1 MAAQCNKFAVPLHEL
16 GEKTFKE
23 KSSWLLVPDRIRVNV
38 AHVISIFSSTKTL
51 SNVFYAVRLND
62 SDNQYTHK
70 ALCAWLN
77 STFGLLLILSN
88 RVETEGAW
96 GRLKLSHWRLQNV
109 LDITK
114 LKKDAIEALSKTFD
128 RYSTKDMPRLP
139 QQYNPQNID
148 PMRIAFD
155 KEVMRSLGIT
165 IDDAELKE
173 LYSII
178 YEGFEQWFTFNKP
191 RKGSAEEDEELDIDE
206 DNE

>member
-1 MAAQCNKFAVPLHEL
+1 MHEL

-38 AHVISIFSSTKTL
+38 AHVISIFSSTRTL

-62 SDNQYTHK
+62 SDNQLMHK

-96 GRLKLSHWRLQNV
+96 GRLKLSHWRLLHV
-109 LDITK
+109 LDMTK
-114 LKKDAIEALSKTFD
+114 LKKDVIGALSKTFD
-128 RYSTKDMPRLP
+128 KYSIKDMPRLP

-148 PMRIAFD
+148 PVRIAFD
-155 KEVMRSLGIT
+155 KEVMESLGIT
-165 IDDAELKE
+165 IDDVEIKE

-178 YEGFEQWFTFNKP
+178 YEGFEQWFTFDKS
-191 RKGSAEEDEELDIDE
+191 RKESAAEVELGITEDDE
-206 DNE
+206 